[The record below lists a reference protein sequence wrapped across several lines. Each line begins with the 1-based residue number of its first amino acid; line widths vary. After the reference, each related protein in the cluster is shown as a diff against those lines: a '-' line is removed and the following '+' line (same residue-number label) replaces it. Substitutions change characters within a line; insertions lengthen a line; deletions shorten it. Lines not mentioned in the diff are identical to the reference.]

1 MGVVAVARPSSMRD
15 IKWAVWVL
23 LALAALVMA
32 YSLIQSGPHIG
43 VITFAAPLIFAAAV
57 VYVAP
62 ADRRFAWAAVLI
74 ALGPAVASIAG
85 WLPDFWF
92 DTVPGDWK
100 NATPLLIDLGN
111 TAQDVARVLGF
122 AGLGLLG
129 LALGGV
135 RTLVSAAIIGVA
147 LLFSFIQVADFLGT
161 QIEGMPIDM
170 TVQSIVFPTL
180 YMLGWA
186 FVFAAALESRRP
198 LMLAGTG
205 LLVALIVFDRLQDW
219 WLAMPGGPLDA
230 LLLATGILS
239 LIGWVLMTASPLR
252 GELSGTPSRQ
262 TGDL

>member
-1 MGVVAVARPSSMRD
+1 MSVLAVARPSSMRD
-15 IKWAVWVL
+15 MKWPVWVL

-32 YSLIQSGPHIG
+32 YSVIQYGLHLS
-43 VITFAAPLIFAAAV
+43 TLAFAAPLLFAAAV

-62 ADRRFAWAAVLI
+62 SDKRFAWAAVLI
-74 ALGPAVASIAG
+74 ALQPAVAIIAA
-85 WLPDFWF
+85 WLPNFWF

-100 NATPLLIDLGN
+100 NATPLLMDLGN
-111 TAQDVARVLGF
+111 IAQDVARLLLF

-135 RTLVSAAIIGVA
+135 RTLVSAAIIGVGV
-147 LLFSFIQVADFLGT
+147 LFSIFQAAEFLGT
-161 QIEGMPIDM
+161 QIDGMPIEM

-180 YMLGWA
+180 YIVGWA

-219 WLAMPGGPLDA
+219 WLAMPQGNVNA
-230 LLLATGILS
+230 LLVGTAMLSVLAA
-239 LIGWVLMTASPLR
+239 VLMILSPLR
-252 GELSGTPSRQ
+252 GELNGTPSRP